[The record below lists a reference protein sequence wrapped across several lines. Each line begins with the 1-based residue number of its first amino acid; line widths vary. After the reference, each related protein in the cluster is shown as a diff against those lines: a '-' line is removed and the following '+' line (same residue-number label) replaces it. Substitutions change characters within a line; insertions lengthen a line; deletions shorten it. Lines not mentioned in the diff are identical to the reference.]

1 MQIDLDLLSYQKTLK
16 VKKEA
21 GKKWI
26 FCSIRKKYL
35 VLQPEELV
43 RQLLVQFLIREK
55 KYNKNH
61 IHVERG
67 IHINGQY
74 RRSDIITY
82 DKNIKPY
89 LLVECKAPSV
99 KLTQAVFDQIAHYN
113 MTYKV
118 PYLLVSNGI
127 QNYSCQMDY
136 ETRTYTFLDAIP
148 NNRT

>member
-1 MQIDLDLLSYQKTLK
+1 MQIHLDLLPFQKDLK

-35 VLQPEELV
+35 VYQPEELV
-43 RQLLVQFLIREK
+43 RQLLLQFLIQEK
-55 KYNKNH
+55 TYNKNR

-67 IHINGQY
+67 IQINGQY

-82 DKNIKPY
+82 DKNITPY
-89 LLVECKAPSV
+89 LLVECKAP
-99 KLTQAVFDQIAHYN
+99 KINLTQAVFDQIAQYN
-113 MTYKV
+113 LSYKV

-127 QNYSCQMDY
+127 QNYCCQMDY
-136 ETRTYTFLDAIP
+136 EEKTYQFLDYIP
-148 NNRT
+148 NGL